1 LNLNPTL
8 FAVLFAGMGIALLG
22 GCAAQQPGRA
32 PIVDMQGVDPARYE
46 ADLAECR
53 QYSQQVAVGKDT
65 ATGALVG
72 AALGGVAGA
81 AARDS
86 DTAKRAAG
94 VGAVVGGAHGALSG
108 VEERDRVVRTC
119 LRNRGYVVL
128 N

>member
-1 LNLNPTL
+1 LKSRTHR
-8 FAVLFAGMGIALLG
+8 FAVIALGGALLLG

-32 PIVDMQGVDPARYE
+32 PIVDMKGVDPAQYE
-46 ADLAECR
+46 ADLADCR
-53 QYSQQVAVGKDT
+53 TYAAQVGVGKDA
-65 ATGALVG
+65 ATGAVVG
-72 AALGGVAGA
+72 AAVGGVAGA

-94 VGAVVGGAHGALSG
+94 VGAVVGGVHGALSG

>member
-1 LNLNPTL
+1 LNVNPTR
-8 FAVLFAGMGIALLG
+8 FTVLFTAMSIALLS

-32 PIVDMQGVDPARYE
+32 PIVDMQGVDPVRYE
-46 ADLAECR
+46 TDLAECR
-53 QYSQQVAVGKDT
+53 QYSQQVAVGKDA
-65 ATGALVG
+65 ATGAVVG

-108 VEERDRVVRTC
+108 VEERDRVIRTC